1 MDLFIKLLP
10 NLINGTKV
18 TLLVFSVTL
27 VISYPLSFV
36 LTFLQSLNNKFINY
50 FLKLYIAVERGTPLL
65 LQLMFVYFGL
75 PYFNI
80 LFDRMTSVLVAFILN
95 YTAYFIEIN
104 RGGIEAIDKG
114 QFEACKVLGYSKLD
128 TYKLIVI
135 PQAFKITLPSVS
147 NEVLSLVKDT
157 SLVYILGVTEVLK
170 VGRTAVNYYATAVP
184 FIYVGIIY
192 LVITYIFAKILKS
205 LEKRLTYYD

>member
-10 NLINGTKV
+10 NLVNGTKI
-18 TLLVFSVTL
+18 TLFVFSVTL
-27 VISYPLSFV
+27 IISYPLSFL
-36 LTFLQSLNNKFINY
+36 LTFLQSLKNKYLNFI
-50 FLKLYIAVERGTPLL
+50 LKIYIAVERGTPLL

-80 LFDRMTSVLVAFILN
+80 TLDRMSAVIVAFVLN

-114 QFEACKVLGYSKLD
+114 QFEACKVLGYSKID

-135 PQAFKITLPSVS
+135 PQALKITLPSVS

-170 VGRTAVNYYATAVP
+170 VGRTAVNYYATAIP

-192 LVITYIFAKILKS
+192 LVITYVFARLLKQ